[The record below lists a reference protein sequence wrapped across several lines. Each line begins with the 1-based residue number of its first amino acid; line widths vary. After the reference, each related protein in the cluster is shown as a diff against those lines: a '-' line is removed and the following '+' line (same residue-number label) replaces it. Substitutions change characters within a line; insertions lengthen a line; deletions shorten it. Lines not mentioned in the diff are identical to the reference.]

1 MVKMKSRLVLMES
14 SYRGWILEGIVR
26 ESSAAVGI
34 RPRIVWI
41 PSKKRDMLN
50 VKNLFS
56 LLRFLSLSKSILIV
70 NQKLYL
76 RLRKIPGIWYLA
88 KLGKCVDIYF
98 THETDISELAI
109 YCNADEQLR
118 SVITFNFED
127 STKLKKCLSPRIQIK
142 VSYGAVDRFTYKPI
156 LYQEAG
162 KKKFVLIAGIMNQR
176 KNPDKIKRIIES
188 NPDIEF
194 VIHGDNWDRLWADE
208 GKSLSNLQILEFELS
223 RHPNLI
229 REASCLLSISNLEGG
244 PYPTLESLASGT
256 PVVASRTGWNP
267 ELVNSKNGVLLQAE
281 FSESDV
287 RLAILTAFEIK
298 SRSGETDLLP
308 KEYNWE
314 RVGRSLF

>member
-1 MVKMKSRLVLMES
+1 MES
-14 SYRGWILEGIVR
+14 SYRGWILEGIIR
-26 ESSAAVGI
+26 ESSAGIGI

-50 VKNLFS
+50 IKNLVS
-56 LLRFLSLSKSILIV
+56 LLHFLSFSKSVLIV

-98 THETDISELAI
+98 THESDISELVL
-109 YCNADEQLR
+109 YCNTDEDLR
-118 SVITFNFED
+118 SVITFNSED
-127 STKLKKCLSPRIQIK
+127 SDKLKKCLSSRIQIK
-142 VSYGAVDRFTYKPI
+142 VSYGAVDRSTYKPN
-156 LYQEAG
+156 LHQEAG
-162 KKKFVLIAGIMNQR
+162 SKKFVLIAGIMNQR
-176 KNPDKIKRIIES
+176 KNPEIIKNVIES

-194 VIHGDNWDRLWADE
+194 VIHGDNWNRLWADE
-208 GKSLSNLQILEFELS
+208 GKSLSHLQILEFNLT

-256 PVVASRTGWNP
+256 PVVASRTGWNS
-267 ELVNSKNGVLLQAE
+267 ELVTSRNGVLLQAG
-281 FSESDV
+281 FSERDI

-298 SRSGETDLLP
+298 SRFGGTDLLP
-308 KEYNWE
+308 QEYNWE
-314 RVGRSLF
+314 RVGRALF

>member
-1 MVKMKSRLVLMES
+1 MKSRLVLMES
-14 SYRGWILEGIVR
+14 SYRGWILEGIIR
-26 ESSAAVGI
+26 ESSAAIGI

-41 PSKKRDMLN
+41 PSKKRDLLN
-50 VKNLFS
+50 IKNIVS
-56 LLRFLSLSKSILIV
+56 LLRFLSFSKSVLIV

-98 THETDISELAI
+98 THESDISELVL
-109 YCNADEQLR
+109 YCNADEDLR
-118 SVITFNFED
+118 SVITFNSED
-127 STKLKKCLSPRIQIK
+127 SAKLKKCFSPRIQIK
-142 VSYGAVDRFTYKPI
+142 VSYGAVDRSTYKPN
-156 LYQEAG
+156 LHQEAG
-162 KKKFVLIAGIMNQR
+162 SKKFVLIAGIMNQR
-176 KNPDKIKRIIES
+176 KNPDIIKNIIES

-194 VIHGDNWDRLWADE
+194 VIHGDNWNRLWADE
-208 GKSLSNLQILEFELS
+208 GKSLNHLQILEFELA

-267 ELVNSKNGVLLQAE
+267 ELVTSKNGVLLQAG
-281 FSESDV
+281 FSGSDV
-287 RLAILTAFEIK
+287 RLAILAAFKIK
-298 SRSGETDLLP
+298 SRFGETDLLP
-308 KEYNWE
+308 QEYNWE

>member
-1 MVKMKSRLVLMES
+1 MES
-14 SYRGWILEGIVR
+14 SYRGWILEGIIR
-26 ESSAAVGI
+26 ESSAAIGI

-41 PSKKRDMLN
+41 PSKKRDLLN
-50 VKNLFS
+50 IKNIVS
-56 LLRFLSLSKSILIV
+56 LLRFLSFSKSVLIV

-98 THETDISELAI
+98 THETEISELAR
-109 YCNADEQLR
+109 YCNADGDLR
-118 SVITFNFED
+118 SLITFNSED
-127 STKLKKCLSPRIQIK
+127 SAKLKKYLSPRIQIK
-142 VSYGAVDRFTYKPI
+142 VSYGAVDRSTYKPN
-156 LYQEAG
+156 LHQEAG
-162 KKKFVLIAGIMNQR
+162 SKKFVLIAGIMNQR
-176 KNPDKIKRIIES
+176 KNPDVIKNIIES

-194 VIHGDNWDRLWADE
+194 VIHGDNWNRLWADE
-208 GKSLSNLQILEFELS
+208 GKSLSHLQILEFELA

-267 ELVNSKNGVLLQAE
+267 ELVTSKNGVLLQAG
-281 FSESDV
+281 FSGSDV
-287 RLAILTAFEIK
+287 RLAILAAFKIK
-298 SRSGETDLLP
+298 SRFGETDLLP
-308 KEYNWE
+308 QEYNWE